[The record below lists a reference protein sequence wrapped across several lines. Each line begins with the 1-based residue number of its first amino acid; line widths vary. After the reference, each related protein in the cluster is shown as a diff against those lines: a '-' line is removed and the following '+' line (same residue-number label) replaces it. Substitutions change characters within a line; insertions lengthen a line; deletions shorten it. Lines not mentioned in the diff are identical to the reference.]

1 MDFFEHQDRARRNS
15 RLLIVYFAVTV
26 ILIIATV
33 YFSLIAILA
42 LVTRDSE
49 NAVHVLDWN
58 PQLLAAVVGAVVV
71 LIATGSIYKIWMLGS
86 GGEHVAVALGGVKV
100 PANSKVLEER
110 ILLNVVEEMALAAG
124 TPVPPVYLLEDE
136 LGINAFAA
144 GTTPQ
149 NAVVG
154 ITRGAIQ
161 TLTRDELQGVI
172 AHEFSHILN
181 GDMRLNL
188 RLIGLLHGILI
199 IALLGYMILRILI
212 QLPMRSSRRNDEGK
226 GAIGVVAALF
236 LIGGTLVAIGYIGVF
251 FANMIKAAVSRQREF
266 LADASAVQFTRNPS
280 GIADALK
287 KIGGWSKHAKL
298 QSARATE
305 ASHMFFGNG
314 VASLIFATHPP
325 LETRVKRID
334 PRFDGQFT
342 KTTEVTHSV
351 SELIDPRSLSM
362 QMASF
367 NASHQSALSGAS
379 KLESNPQNAVDQIGE
394 PTPAHIEHVHGL
406 IDQLD
411 VRIAQDV
418 RDPLGAVAIVYALL
432 LAQEGD
438 ETRTKQWIELEKSCD
453 QRALAELQRI
463 LPSVDALA
471 VEQRIPI
478 VCLAL
483 PALHQMS
490 PAQINSF
497 RLTVRKLIEAD
508 RKWTLFEFAV
518 QRFITKRLVQRLSAD
533 HAKSPPKTNLN
544 ATKKSFQ
551 VVLSSLAYAGGKT
564 SSPEKAFA
572 KGLAVNALTIGSMEL
587 LSRESCTFSELN
599 LALDGLGNV
608 PPKNQRLMLEAFA
621 ECIASDQHVTLDETE
636 LFRVISDALGC
647 PMPPIIADRIK
658 A

>member
-15 RLLIVYFAVTV
+15 RLLFLYFGVTVVLVITAVYFA
-26 ILIIATV
+26 
-33 YFSLIAILA
+33 LIAILA
-42 LVTRDSE
+42 LATRDSE

-71 LIATGSIYKIWMLGS
+71 LIATGSIYKTWMLGD

-100 PANSKVLEER
+100 SANSTVLEER

-124 TPVPPVYLLEDE
+124 TPVPPVYLLKDE

-188 RLIGLLHGILI
+188 RLIGLLNGILI
-199 IALLGYMILRILI
+199 VALLGYMILRILT
-212 QLPMRSSRRNDEGK
+212 QLPMRSSRDSDGNK
-226 GAIGVVAALF
+226 GALGLVAALF
-236 LIGGTLVAIGYIGVF
+236 MVGGALVAIGYIGVF

-287 KIGGWSKHAKL
+287 KIGGWSKHSKL

-314 VASLIFATHPP
+314 VATLIFATHPP
-325 LETRVKRID
+325 LETRVKRIE
-334 PRFDGQFT
+334 PRFNGQFAT
-342 KTTEVTHSV
+342 TTEVAHSL

-362 QMASF
+362 QLASVS
-367 NASHQSALSGAS
+367 AAHQSALSGAEQ
-379 KLESNPQNAVDQIGE
+379 LETRPQNAADQIGE
-394 PTPAHIEHVHGL
+394 PTPEHIEHVHGL
-406 IDQLD
+406 IDRLD
-411 VRIAQDV
+411 DRIAQGV
-418 RDPLGAVAIVYALL
+418 RDPLGAVAVVYALL
-432 LAQEGD
+432 LAPAGD
-438 ETRTKQWIELEKSCD
+438 ETRSRQWLELEKSCD
-453 QRALAELQRI
+453 PRALAELKRV
-463 LPSVDALA
+463 LPSVDKLS
-471 VEQRIPI
+471 VEQRLPV
-478 VCLAL
+478 VCLSL

-490 PAQINSF
+490 PPQVNTF

-518 QRFITKRLVQRLSAD
+518 QRFITKRLVQRLSSEHLKRTSRPD
-533 HAKSPPKTNLN
+533 LKE
-544 ATKKSFQ
+544 ATRSFQ
-551 VVLSSLAYAGGKT
+551 VVLSSLAYAGGN
-564 SSPEKAFA
+564 SSDPSQAFR
-572 KGLAVNALTIGSMEL
+572 KGMEVVASQIAAMEL
-587 LSRESCTFSELN
+587 LPRESCVLSELN
-599 LALDGLGNV
+599 LALDGLERVSPNI
-608 PPKNQRLMLEAFA
+608 QRLMLDAFA
-621 ECIASDQHVTLDETE
+621 ECIAADKHVTLDETE
-636 LFRVISDALGC
+636 LLRVVSDALGC
-647 PMPPIIADRIK
+647 PMPPIIANGL
-658 A
+658 

>member
-15 RLLIVYFAVTV
+15 RLLFLYFGVTVVLVITAVYFA
-26 ILIIATV
+26 
-33 YFSLIAILA
+33 LIAILA
-42 LVTRDSE
+42 LATRDSE
-49 NAVHVLDWN
+49 NPVHVLDWN
-58 PQLLAAVVGAVVV
+58 PQLLAAVVGAVVI
-71 LIATGSIYKIWMLGS
+71 LIATGSIYKTWMLGD

-100 PANSKVLEER
+100 PANSTVLEER

-124 TPVPPVYLLEDE
+124 TPVPPVYLLKNE

-199 IALLGYMILRILI
+199 VALLGYMFLRVLT
-212 QLPMRSSRRNDEGK
+212 QFPMRSSRDSDENK
-226 GAIGVVAALF
+226 GAIGLVAALF
-236 LIGGTLVAIGYIGVF
+236 MVGGALVAIGYIGVF
-251 FANMIKAAVSRQREF
+251 FANMIKSAISRQREF

-287 KIGGWSKHAKL
+287 KIGGWSKQAKL

-334 PRFDGQFT
+334 PRFEGHFQ
-342 KTTEVTHSV
+342 TTVEVSHSL

-362 QMASF
+362 QLACVS
-367 NASHQSALSGAS
+367 ASHQSAISGAEQ
-379 KLESNPQNAVDQIGE
+379 LETRPQSAADQIGE
-394 PTPAHIEHVHGL
+394 PTPEHIEHVHGL

-411 VRIAQDV
+411 DRIAQDV
-418 RDPLGAVAIVYALL
+418 REPLGAVAVIYALL
-432 LAQEGD
+432 LAPKGD
-438 ETRTKQWIELEKSCD
+438 ETRPQQWLELEKSCD
-453 QRALAELQRI
+453 PRAFAELKRV
-463 LPSVDALA
+463 LPSVDRLE
-471 VEQRIPI
+471 VEQRLPV
-478 VCLAL
+478 VCLSL

-490 PAQINSF
+490 PPQVNAF

-518 QRFITKRLVQRLSAD
+518 QRFITKRLVQRLSSEPV
-533 HAKSPPKTNLN
+533 KQTPQPSLKEST
-544 ATKKSFQ
+544 KSFQ
-551 VVLSSLAYAGGKT
+551 VVLSSLAYAGGNA
-564 SSPEKAFA
+564 SDPRHAFI
-572 KGLAVNALTIGSMEL
+572 KGAEVVASQMGSMEILPRENCL
-587 LSRESCTFSELN
+587 LRELN
-599 LALDGLGNV
+599 LALDGLEKVASNL
-608 PPKNQRLMLEAFA
+608 KRLMLDAFA
-621 ECIASDQHVTLDETE
+621 ECIAADQRVTLDETE
-636 LFRVISDALGC
+636 LLRVISDALGC
-647 PMPPIIADRIK
+647 PMPPIIANES
-658 A
+658 